1 VTHPATCAKCGQPE
15 VHVVSVKGKEIASIS
30 FGFWKRAPTD
40 HYVCT
45 QCGYVETRIPD
56 RDKLAAI
63 AKKWPLAK

>member
-1 VTHPATCAKCGQPE
+1 
-15 VHVVSVKGKEIASIS
+15 VVSVKGKETASIP
-30 FGFWKRAPTD
+30 FGFWKRARTD

-56 RDKLAAI
+56 REKLAAI